1 MRWGAR
7 NVRVLSGT
15 REFGSTKH
23 TGGRRILGNGP
34 AHTSVTRLFTRLP
47 RLTLV
52 VVLLALTLAVAAAL
66 AWQAHQAAR
75 SHEAVAAKVQQDY
88 VDFAGW
94 QFSRAARQELTSRLD
109 RWLRVIACSVTDG
122 RLPRPDQLDSG
133 PGCKCDDLVPRS
145 LFSVDLRTGAIEVTG
160 EPLGP
165 EASAWISGVR
175 RGEPRMPATGHGH
188 VLSVGRTDGLPLV
201 MALTYARDRYE
212 TPTSIA
218 GFTADPMALAPAFTH
233 IVEHSPLLPP
243 TLAGKSNDLL
253 RVAITARDGS
263 PIFGVEAPD
272 AWIRTQSAFDGT
284 LDHLQYQIALR
295 PEQASRLVIGGLPR
309 SRVPLLL
316 GLLGLTA
323 GLLAVAIQQLRRE
336 HELTRLRG
344 DFVASVSHEL
354 RTPLAQIRLFS
365 ETLLLGRI
373 RSEAEGRR
381 SLEIIQ
387 QESRRLAHLVE
398 NVLYFSRG
406 ERGASRLSLVP
417 TDLAALAAELI
428 EAFAPLARSG
438 RSTIDLHVRAGVVV
452 PADSG
457 ALRQILLNLL
467 DNAVK
472 YGGPERVITVGI
484 DRRDDKAVIT
494 VDDQGTGVP
503 ADARQRIWEPYS
515 RLAPAAASAVA
526 GTGIGLAVVRDLVT
540 QHGGSVRVED
550 APGGGARFV
559 VELPDAQPAAAP
571 GDAAAAAHSQVPA

>member
-1 MRWGAR
+1 M
-7 NVRVLSGT
+7 
-15 REFGSTKH
+15 
-23 TGGRRILGNGP
+23 
-34 AHTSVTRLFTRLP
+34 SVTRLFTRLP

-88 VDFAGW
+88 VEFAGW
-94 QFSRAARQELTSRLD
+94 QFSRAARQELASRLD
-109 RWLRVIACSVTDG
+109 RWLQVIACAVIDG
-122 RLPRPDQLDSG
+122 RVPRPDQLDSG

-145 LFSVDLRTGAIEVTG
+145 LIHVDLRSGALEVTG
-160 EPLGP
+160 EALGP
-165 EASAWISGVR
+165 EARAWIDAVR
-175 RGEPRMPATGHGH
+175 RGEPRIPATRHGR
-188 VLSVGRTDGLPLV
+188 VISIGRTDGLPV
-201 MALTYARDRYE
+201 VIALAYARDRFE
-212 TPTSIA
+212 TPIGIA
-218 GFTADPMALAPAFTH
+218 GFVADPMALAPAFTH

-243 TLAGKSNDLL
+243 TLAGKRNDLL

-263 PIFGVEAPD
+263 AIFGAEAPD
-272 AWIRTQSAFDGT
+272 SWIRTQNTFDAS
-284 LDHLQYQIALR
+284 LDNLRYQIALK
-295 PEQASRLVIGGLPR
+295 PDQASRLVIGGLPR

-316 GLLGLTA
+316 GLLALTA

-365 ETLLLGRI
+365 ETLLLGRV
-373 RSEAEGRR
+373 RSEAEARR

-387 QESRRLAHLVE
+387 QESRRLTHLVE
-398 NVLYFSRG
+398 NVLYFSRS
-406 ERGASRLSLVP
+406 ERGAARLAPAP
-417 TDLAALAAELI
+417 THLPSLAAELI

-438 RSTIDLHVRAGVVV
+438 RSAIELQVRADVVV

-472 YGGPERVITVGI
+472 YGGPDRIVAVGI
-484 DRRDDKAVIT
+484 DRRGDNAVIT
-494 VDDQGTGVP
+494 VDDQGPGVP

-526 GTGIGLAVVRDLVT
+526 GTGIGLAVVRDLVAL
-540 QHGGSVRVED
+540 HGGTVRVED

-559 VELPDAQPAAAP
+559 VELPHAQPLTAEREAAATAP
-571 GDAAAAAHSQVPA
+571 SQVTP

>member
-1 MRWGAR
+1 
-7 NVRVLSGT
+7 
-15 REFGSTKH
+15 
-23 TGGRRILGNGP
+23 
-34 AHTSVTRLFTRLP
+34 VTRLFNRLP

-94 QFSRAARQELTSRLD
+94 QFSRAARQELNSRLD
-109 RWLRVIACSVTDG
+109 RWLQVISCAVIDR

-145 LFSVDLRTGAIEVTG
+145 LFKVDLMTGEIEVTG
-160 EPLGP
+160 EPLGRD
-165 EASAWISGVR
+165 ASAWIDGVK
-175 RGEPRMPATGHGH
+175 RGEPRIPSTRDGH
-188 VLSVGRTDGLPLV
+188 LISIGRTDGLPLV
-201 MALTYARDRYE
+201 IALTYARDRYD
-212 TPTSIA
+212 TPASIA

-243 TLAGKSNDLL
+243 TLAGKGNDLL

-263 PIFGVEAPD
+263 PIFGAEAPES
-272 AWIRTQSAFDGT
+272 WIRSQSVFDSG
-284 LDHLQYQIALR
+284 LDGLRYQVALK
-295 PEQASRLVIGGLPR
+295 PDQASRLVIGGLPR

-316 GLLGLTA
+316 GLLALTA
-323 GLLAVAIQQLRRE
+323 GLLAVAVQQLRRE

-373 RSEAEGRR
+373 RSESEGRR

-387 QESRRLAHLVE
+387 QESRRLTHLVE
-398 NVLYFSRG
+398 NVLYFSRS
-406 ERGASRLSLVP
+406 ERGAARLTLAPTHLPSL
-417 TDLAALAAELI
+417 ASELI

-438 RSTIDLHVRAGVVV
+438 RAAIDLQVRADVVV
-452 PADSG
+452 PADCG

-472 YGGPERVITVGI
+472 YGGPDRVVTVGI
-484 DRRDDKAVIT
+484 DRREDQAVIT
-494 VDDQGTGVP
+494 VDDQGPGIPV
-503 ADARQRIWEPYS
+503 DARQRIWEPYS

-526 GTGIGLAVVRDLVT
+526 GTGIGLAVVRDLVAL
-540 QHGGSVRVED
+540 HGGTVRADD

-559 VELPDAQPAAAP
+559 VELPHAQPAAAQA
-571 GDAAAAAHSQVPA
+571 DAAIAHSQVPA